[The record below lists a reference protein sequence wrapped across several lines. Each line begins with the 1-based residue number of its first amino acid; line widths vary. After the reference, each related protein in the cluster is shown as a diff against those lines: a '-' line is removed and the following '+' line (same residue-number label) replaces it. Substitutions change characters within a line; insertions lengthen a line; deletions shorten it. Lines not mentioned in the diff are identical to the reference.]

1 MDVPEPHRLRLRE
14 QAGFVDGRWIG
25 ADSGA
30 TLDVTCPADGTVLG
44 VVPNMG
50 AAETVRAIAAAERAL
65 PAWSALTA
73 HRRSSLLRKWFDLVV
88 GQREALARMLTAEQG
103 KPLAEARAEIDY
115 GASFIDWFSEEAKR
129 IYGDIIASPRPGGRI
144 LVQKE
149 PVGVVAAITPWNFPC
164 AMITRKCAAA
174 LAAGCTVVVKPSEL
188 TPFTALALARLAQEA
203 GIPDGVFNV
212 VTGDA
217 AAIGAAMTGSRI
229 VRKISFTGSTRV
241 GRLLLEQSAPSIKR
255 TSLELGGNAPLIVF
269 DDADLDLAVQG
280 AVTAKFRNAGQ
291 TCVCANRIFVQ
302 AGIYDAFSRALVARV
317 DALPVGR
324 GDDEATAIGP
334 LINEAAVAKVE
345 RHVADALAKGATLMT
360 GGERHA
366 LGGNFYRPTVIAD
379 ADESMQLAQDETFG
393 PVAPLFRFTSESEV
407 IAAANDTDYGLAA
420 YLFTRDLNRVFRVTQ
435 AIQTGMIAVNEGVLS
450 NEVAPFGGIK
460 QSGLGRE
467 GSKYGIDEYLNIKY
481 VLIAN
486 TAA

>member
-1 MDVPEPHRLRLRE
+1 MDVPAINGLLLRE
-14 QAGFVDGRWIG
+14 QAAFIDGKWIG

-30 TLDVTCPADGTVLG
+30 TLSISSPADMSVLG

-50 AAETVRAIAAAERAL
+50 AAETNRAIAAAERAL

-73 HRRSSLLRKWFDLVV
+73 HKRSSLLRAWFDLVI
-88 GQREALARMLTAEQG
+88 GQRENLARLLTAEQG
-103 KPLAEARAEIDY
+103 KPLAEARAEIDF
-115 GASFIDWFSEEAKR
+115 GASFITWFAEEAKR
-129 IYGDIIASPRPGGRI
+129 IYGDIIASPRAGGRI
-144 LVQKE
+144 LVSKE

-174 LAAGCTVVVKPSEL
+174 LAAGCTVVVKPSEF
-188 TPFTALALARLAQEA
+188 TPFTALALARLAQQA

-217 AAIGAAMTGSRI
+217 VAIGGALTGSTT

-241 GRLLLEQSAPSIKR
+241 GKLLLEQSAATVKR

-280 AVTAKFRNAGQ
+280 AISSKFRNAGQ

-302 AGIYDAFSRALVARV
+302 AGIYDAFSRALVERV
-317 DALPVGR
+317 DALRVGR
-324 GDDEATAIGP
+324 GDDEASVIGP

-360 GGERHA
+360 GGHRHT
-366 LGGNFYRPTVIAD
+366 LGGNFYQPTVLSH
-379 ADESMQLAQDETFG
+379 ADESMMLAHDETFG

-407 IAAANDTDYGLAA
+407 IAAANSTEYGLAA
-420 YLFTRDLNRVFRVTQ
+420 YVFTRDLNRVFRVTQ
-435 AIQTGMIAVNEGVLS
+435 AIQTGMIAVNEGLLS
-450 NEVAPFGGIK
+450 NEVAPFGGVK

-481 VLIAN
+481 VLIGN